1 MPTGPVTTP
10 TSKEMVFPYPSRALG
25 ISFLTLAAVPA
36 AVGRT
41 RDLVR
46 LGLDRWRL
54 APLVPDAE
62 LVVSELATNAIQ
74 AAGLTDTGATWN
86 DAGNDVP
93 TFHVRM
99 LLFETSIII
108 EVWDADPAPPVP
120 QHVTREEEGG
130 RGLLIV
136 AMIERRWDWFSAP
149 QGGEVV
155 WAELPIPPRPL
166 TEAGLLPQRSRLGT
180 VTRENRAGVIRDPVL
195 LRRIHR
201 ALKNL

>member
-10 TSKEMVFPYPSRALG
+10 TGKEMDFPYPSRALG

-36 AVGRT
+36 AVGRS

-46 LGLDRWRL
+46 FGLDRWRL

-74 AAGLTDTGATWN
+74 ATGLTGTDATWN
-86 DAGNDVP
+86 DAGDDVP
-93 TFHVRM
+93 IFHVRL
-99 LLFETSIII
+99 LLFEASIVI

-120 QHVTREEEGG
+120 QHVTGEEEGG

-136 AMIERRWDWFSAP
+136 AMISAKWDWFPAP
-149 QGGEVV
+149 QGGKVV
-155 WAELPIPPRPL
+155 WAELAIPPRPL
-166 TEAGLLPQRSRLGT
+166 TEAGLPQRSRPGT
-180 VTRENRAGVIRDPVL
+180 VTGENRAGVIRDPVL
-195 LRRIHR
+195 LRRIHQ